1 MQTDKPIGKK
11 PKAVTTPAGALPPL
25 VIIPAYNEEVAIG
38 RVVSRLLE
46 LGFHVVVVDDCSK
59 DNTIKVAEKAGAT
72 VLRHPTNLGYGCA
85 LQTGYLYALEKNYQR
100 VVQADGDGQH
110 EPDSAL
116 DLIRVMEEK
125 NVDVVIG
132 SRFLHPLNYQAP
144 RLRRMGQHFF
154 SYMVNITTGMGITD
168 PTSGF
173 QALSLDVIKFYCTR
187 VFPDDYPD
195 ANILMLLHRKRFR
208 VTETAVRMYPSSSG
222 SMHSGFFNPIYYVIR
237 MNFSMFM
244 SRLVKLTGEKQR

>member
-1 MQTDKPIGKK
+1 MQTKESTSKK
-11 PKAVTTPAGALPPL
+11 PEVLTTPVGTLPPL

-46 LGFHVVVVDDCSK
+46 LGFHVAVVDDCSK
-59 DNTIKVAEKAGAT
+59 DNTIKMAEKAGAT

-85 LQTGYLYALEKNYQR
+85 LQTGYLYALQKEYQQ

-110 EPDSAL
+110 DPDSAL
-116 DLIRVMEEK
+116 DLIRVMVEK

-132 SRFLHPLNYQAP
+132 SRFLHPLNYKAP
-144 RLRRMGQHFF
+144 RLRRLGQHFF
-154 SYMVNITTGMGITD
+154 SYIVNITTGMGITD

-173 QALSLDVIKFYCTR
+173 QALSIDVVKFYCTR

-208 VTETAVRMYPSSSG
+208 VIETAVRMYPSASG

-237 MNFSMFM
+237 MNFSMLM
-244 SRLVKLTGEKQR
+244 SRLIKLSGEKHQ